1 MPPVMQKQGRRPD
14 RWPGSL
20 GPPSLGPPSLGPPVS
35 SGAAKL
41 CHPQSS
47 GQGPVGAAGWGHSP
61 VRLQQGRPGSPN
73 QCHPSVK
80 NATKMVPTP
89 RWCHPRVRRKH
100 SDVRCHPS
108 ISPNQCHPPVF
119 RGSCCLGP
127 PPIHAAEAASQDG
140 ATRRFGEPPSWC
152 HPPVR
157 RGQLVPPVGSSTAD
171 SAGKLETVPVEPTS
185 ATRQYGRGQLV
196 PPANWC
202 HPSRRRQRAGLCHPS
217 IREAQA
223 ASRDG
228 ATRQFGRGQLVRP
241 VGSSPVGS
249 SPAEPQ
255 TVPPVSSDRRQSGAT
270 PRFGGDRCKLG
281 ATPQSG
287 SGSGVVAP
295 DLSAQSCSRS
305 PALVASRASLT
316 AADCA
321 RWRP

>member
-14 RWPGSL
+14 RWPG
-20 GPPSLGPPSLGPPVS
+20 SLGPPSLGPPVS

-61 VRLQQGRPGSPN
+61 VRLQQGRPG
-73 QCHPSVK
+73 
-80 NATKMVPTP
+80 
-89 RWCHPRVRRKH
+89 
-100 SDVRCHPS
+100 
-108 ISPNQCHPPVF
+108 SPNQCHPPVF